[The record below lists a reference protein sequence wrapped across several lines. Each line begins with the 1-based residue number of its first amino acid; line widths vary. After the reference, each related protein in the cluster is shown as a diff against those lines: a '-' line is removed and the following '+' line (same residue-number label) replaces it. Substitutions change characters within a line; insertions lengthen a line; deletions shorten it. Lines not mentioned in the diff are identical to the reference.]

1 MCGDHYFIIQ
11 LIKRS
16 NKDNVVTV
24 EGQVVEA
31 LPGLQFRVELDKDDR
46 EILAH
51 LSGKM
56 KMYHIRVVPGD
67 KVKIEMPKEDSERG
81 RITRRL

>member
-1 MCGDHYFIIQ
+1 MA
-11 LIKRS
+11 K
-16 NKDNVVTV
+16 NDNIVTV

-31 LPGLQFRVELDKDDR
+31 LPGLQFRVELEDQDR

-56 KMYHIRVVPGD
+56 KMYRIRVVPGD
-67 KVKIEMPKEDSERG
+67 TVRIEMPDESSERG
-81 RITRRL
+81 RIVRRL